1 MNFIAKWC
9 DDICE
14 VLRTDPRSL
23 LGGRHYELAHIIKEE
38 CTQFLDPAVLAM
50 YLLPLTSWSD
60 GHSPV
65 IVTGSRQPDLQ
76 SLAAFCLQRL
86 SWSRETVQSEL
97 EAACAGMAMRTL
109 LQLPGN
115 ANSEG
120 LRRGL
125 QVSSY
130 CDDGPLPTYRISV
143 PSRPLAMP
151 LDPGPSPI
159 VHMSPPGD
167 DGSNDSFYEMEIP
180 AVVLEYS
187 WPDLAQVSARLSSQL
202 PRVELKGKDVGD
214 RSLSPEA
221 GVRDSMNED

>member
-1 MNFIAKWC
+1 MNFIAKWHN
-9 DDICE
+9 DICE

-23 LGGRHYELAHIIKEE
+23 LGGRHYELARIIKEE
-38 CTQFLDPAVLAM
+38 CTQFPDPAVLVM

-76 SLAAFCLQRL
+76 SLAVFCLQCL

-120 LRRGL
+120 L
-125 QVSSY
+125 
-130 CDDGPLPTYRISV
+130 ISV

-167 DGSNDSFYEMEIP
+167 DGSNDSFCEMEIP

-187 WPDLAQVSARLSSQL
+187 WPDLAQVSAHLSSQL
-202 PRVELKGKDVGD
+202 PQVELKGKDVGD

-221 GVRDSMNED
+221 GVHDSMNKD